1 MIWLHIFV
9 CAYLYRLGGGDIWPF
24 VKGCKQARRY
34 ILPIYIA
41 LATNTVLTPLVFCLI
56 THFNLKEIEQRRWD
70 DIVCYG
76 LAQAWCFYAVAGAWS
91 ALIALWWI
99 VGVFLSNIGIP
110 YKMIPLEDFIR
121 PTPYVFR
128 LDWKYVELGQG
139 AVIGLLISRPHF
151 LVGLF

>member
-91 ALIALWWI
+91 ALIAMWWV
-99 VGVFLSNIGIP
+99 VGVFLSNIGVPISLR
-110 YKMIPLEDFIR
+110 KQ
-121 PTPYVFR
+121 VWK
-128 LDWKYVELGQG
+128 LDWAYVEAIHG

-151 LVGLF
+151 LVGLL

>member
-1 MIWLHIFV
+1 MMWLSIPI
-9 CAYLYRLGGGDIWPF
+9 CAYLYRWGGGDIWPF
-24 VKGCKQARRY
+24 RSGLKQARRY

-91 ALIALWWI
+91 ALIALCWV
-99 VGVFLSNIGIP
+99 VGVFLSNIGVPISLR
-110 YKMIPLEDFIR
+110 KQ
-121 PTPYVFR
+121 VWK
-128 LDWKYVELGQG
+128 LDWAYVEAIHG

-151 LVGLF
+151 LVGLL

>member
-1 MIWLHIFV
+1 MMWLSIPI
-9 CAYLYRLGGGDIWPF
+9 CAYLYRWGGGDIWPF
-24 VKGCKQARRY
+24 RSGLKQARRY

-91 ALIALWWI
+91 ALIAMWWV
-99 VGVFLSNIGIP
+99 VGVFLSNIGVPISLR
-110 YKMIPLEDFIR
+110 KQ
-121 PTPYVFR
+121 VWK
-128 LDWKYVELGQG
+128 LDWRYVELGQG

-151 LVGLF
+151 LVGLL